1 MKILALTGSPNPQG
15 STFLLA
21 DAFRQGA
28 QDGEHEAKIKDA
40 AHARAWQGPA
50 TCGYDGPCAKEDVER
65 DAQTA
70 ANSRTAK
77 RRKP

>member
-15 STFLLA
+15 SIFLLA

-28 QDGEHEAKIKDA
+28 QDGGHEAKSRMPRMPG
-40 AHARAWQGPA
+40 HGRGPA
-50 TCGYDGPCAKEDVER
+50 TCGYDGPCAKEDVEG
-65 DAQTA
+65 DVQTA
-70 ANSRTAK
+70 ANSRAAK